1 MLGFP
6 RAKSFLRRF
15 RRSKDGAAALEFAV
29 VGLPFFLF
37 MFAILDISLIFFAST
52 TLENGIVS
60 AARQIRTGKAQATHM
75 TQEQFRTL
83 VCVEISM
90 MLGCDSRLG
99 IDVRK
104 YAGFSNAQ
112 FNNVLDQDGN
122 LTGNFQF
129 NPGDPG
135 DVVVVR
141 AFYTWPVM
149 TPIVGEAFQNM
160 AGGHRLIETSI
171 AFRNEPFGSLL
182 AN

>member
-15 RRSKDGAAALEFAV
+15 RRAKDGAAALEFAV

-60 AARQIRTGKAQATHM
+60 AARQIRTGQAQATNM
-75 TQEQFRTL
+75 TKDQFRSL

-104 YAGFSNAQ
+104 YAGFGNAQ
-112 FNNVLDQDGN
+112 FDNVLDQDGN
-122 LTGNFQF
+122 LTGDFQF

-141 AFYTWPVM
+141 AFYTWPVL

-160 AGGHRLIETSI
+160 AGGHRLVETSI
-171 AFRNEPFGSLL
+171 AFRNEPFGSILG
-182 AN
+182 N